1 MEEPGCGTCR
11 FGFEEPRG
19 AVFARDRGAGWG
31 VCRRHAPSV
40 IVVPSLEHE
49 ALSQAAF
56 PRVSENDWC
65 GEYQSRKTRLAGFL
79 GPD

>member
-1 MEEPGCGTCR
+1 MEEPGCDTCR
-11 FGFEEPRG
+11 YGFEEPCG
-19 AVFARDRGAGWG
+19 AVLARDRGAGWG
-31 VCRRHAPSV
+31 VCRRHAPYV
-40 IVVPSLEHE
+40 IVVPSPEHE
-49 ALSQAAF
+49 AFSQAAF